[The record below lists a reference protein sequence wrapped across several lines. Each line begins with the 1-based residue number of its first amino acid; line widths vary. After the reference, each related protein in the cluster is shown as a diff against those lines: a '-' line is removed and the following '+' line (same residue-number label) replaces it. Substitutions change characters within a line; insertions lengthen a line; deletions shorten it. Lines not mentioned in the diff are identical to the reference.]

1 MGLVI
6 VVALI
11 IVAVK
16 QTESGP
22 AVEEDGEGEGMVETT
37 TEVESYQARL
47 VRLYRLVT
55 ECHSLVEHRDKLDC
69 QPFLAA
75 ATPSTVDT
83 LIQNLANLIQ
93 DIKLNRTVE
102 HINKFQSALENL
114 DISED
119 VNNTNY
125 KTILEILQP
134 VIREQDLTNL
144 QGPGPRSSLGDGQKT
159 LVTSL
164 LSSSNSS
171 EDGRLVVCDWRERR
185 CRDGLKCY
193 LASQHCDLNV
203 DCEDNSDEDD
213 CECVELLVGSRLCD
227 GHLDCEGGQDEAEC
241 DCPPGTSFYCG
252 EESSVPGPRCVAQS
266 QVCDGAQDCLTGRD
280 EEDCLIL
287 APSLNTISA
296 RTASDHGYLSVWRE
310 DQQSYRP
317 LAVIASTSSLGL
329 AQMVQQS
336 CLGVRGS
343 QPVFSYVQPPAGFT
357 GQLTLLSAG
366 GDFTNLHLA
375 DSLAGAASLVSVDC
389 GSKQCGQDQASRVRR
404 DLFGSWFEWS
414 DDSSPCEEWIKD
426 LTDTELDTLIATN
439 ATYRA
444 ECCEANER
452 SAGDPRCV
460 EARIVG
466 GEVSYPDSWP
476 STVAI
481 YRDGVFICGGSI
493 ISPDWILTAAHCVF
507 GHETGYFYNVRTGM
521 VRRQSQSPWEQ
532 QRHLEQVFLH
542 PSYDNLYL
550 RHDIALVRLNRPL
563 NINRRVQEIC
573 LPGDSSMSP
582 GSGDTCIAAG
592 WGDLSEDGPSSEQLR
607 QVEIPILASC
617 GNNYNNINYQICG
630 GYTQGGQDA
639 CQGDSGGPLY
649 CRDNEDHWYLGGVI
663 SHGKGCARADEAG
676 VYVRLAYYL
685 TWIHDVM
692 SGQLSPGTPG
702 LECPGLQC
710 GSGECVPSSWVC
722 DLKVDCLDGGD
733 VRGCVRL
740 LNGSRVQL
748 AELAEITDQEVTGLV
763 TTEPG
768 MGVEFDYHE
777 VECSEEQFQCSSL
790 AQCVPLVSRCD
801 GTRDC
806 PDWSD
811 ETSCVCADFLSTHQ
825 MCDGVRDCR
834 DGSDEDNCGLCQQGQ
849 YRCSLS
855 HQVTFIIVL

>member
-1 MGLVI
+1 
-6 VVALI
+6 
-11 IVAVK
+11 
-16 QTESGP
+16 
-22 AVEEDGEGEGMVETT
+22 
-37 TEVESYQARL
+37 
-47 VRLYRLVT
+47 
-55 ECHSLVEHRDKLDC
+55 
-69 QPFLAA
+69 
-75 ATPSTVDT
+75 
-83 LIQNLANLIQ
+83 
-93 DIKLNRTVE
+93 
-102 HINKFQSALENL
+102 
-114 DISED
+114 
-119 VNNTNY
+119 
-125 KTILEILQP
+125 
-134 VIREQDLTNL
+134 
-144 QGPGPRSSLGDGQKT
+144 
-159 LVTSL
+159 
-164 LSSSNSS
+164 
-171 EDGRLVVCDWRERR
+171 
-185 CRDGLKCY
+185 
-193 LASQHCDLNV
+193 
-203 DCEDNSDEDD
+203 
-213 CECVELLVGSRLCD
+213 
-227 GHLDCEGGQDEAEC
+227 
-241 DCPPGTSFYCG
+241 
-252 EESSVPGPRCVAQS
+252 
-266 QVCDGAQDCLTGRD
+266 
-280 EEDCLIL
+280 
-287 APSLNTISA
+287 
-296 RTASDHGYLSVWRE
+296 
-310 DQQSYRP
+310 
-317 LAVIASTSSLGL
+317 
-329 AQMVQQS
+329 
-336 CLGVRGS
+336 
-343 QPVFSYVQPPAGFT
+343 
-357 GQLTLLSAG
+357 
-366 GDFTNLHLA
+366 
-375 DSLAGAASLVSVDC
+375 
-389 GSKQCGQDQASRVRR
+389 
-404 DLFGSWFEWS
+404 
-414 DDSSPCEEWIKD
+414 
-426 LTDTELDTLIATN
+426 
-439 ATYRA
+439 
-444 ECCEANER
+444 
-452 SAGDPRCV
+452 
-460 EARIVG
+460 
-466 GEVSYPDSWP
+466 
-476 STVAI
+476 
-481 YRDGVFICGGSI
+481 
-493 ISPDWILTAAHCVF
+493 
-507 GHETGYFYNVRTGM
+507 
-521 VRRQSQSPWEQ
+521 
-532 QRHLEQVFLH
+532 
-542 PSYDNLYL
+542 
-550 RHDIALVRLNRPL
+550 
-563 NINRRVQEIC
+563 
-573 LPGDSSMSP
+573 MSP